1 MKKKITILG
10 STGSIGSTT
19 LRIINYKKNAFDVDT
34 LIANSNYKKISQQ
47 ILKFKP
53 RNFVISNYQTYS
65 KIKKKFKNNKTKI
78 FNHYKDIPKKIKKND
93 IVVAAIPGIA
103 GLEATIFYTA
113 KTKKILLA
121 NKESIICGWNI
132 IKNVSKANKTST
144 IPLDSEHF
152 SITQLINGTNTDEI
166 ENIFI
171 TASGGPFLNLPKS
184 KFKDIKPIQAI
195 KHPKWKMGNKI
206 SVDSATLMNKILE
219 LLEAQKLFKFD
230 ISKYKIIIHPQS
242 LVHAIIKFKNG
253 ISKLL
258 YHEPDMLIP
267 IANAIFDKKLNLS
280 NFTKNQFNNKNNIK
294 NLEFKKVDIDKFQ
307 VIKLIPK
314 LNEYISTPIVINAA
328 NEILVDQFL
337 KKKISFSSIIQ
348 YLFLVLKDKNYK
360 KYAIYKPT
368 NLKNIYMIDHWSRE
382 TALSIIKKQRRI

>member
-1 MKKKITILG
+1 MKKRITILG
-10 STGSIGSTT
+10 STGSIGTTT
-19 LRIINYKKNAFDVDT
+19 LKIINYKKKLFDIDT

-53 RNFVISNYQTYS
+53 RNFVISNYRIYS
-65 KIKKKFKNNKTKI
+65 KIIKKFKNNKTKI
-78 FNHYKDIPKKIKKND
+78 FNHYKDIKKIKKND
-93 IVVAAIPGIA
+93 IVVAAIPGIS
-103 GLEATIFYTA
+103 GLEATIYFTA
-113 KTKKILLA
+113 QTKKILLA

-132 IKNVSKANKTST
+132 IKKVSKENRTRI

-152 SITQLINGTNTDEI
+152 SISKLTDGKNDNEVEKI
-166 ENIFI
+166 YI

-184 KFKDIKPIQAI
+184 KFKNIKPIQAI

-219 LLEAQKLFKFD
+219 LLEAQKLFKFN
-230 ISKYKIIIHPQS
+230 INKYKIIIHPQS

-267 IANAIFDKKLNLS
+267 ISNAIFDKKLDFNNL
-280 NFTKNQFNNKNNIK
+280 TKNKFNKENTIK
-294 NLEFKKVDIDKFQ
+294 NLEFKKVDMDKFQ

-314 LNEYISTPIVINAA
+314 LNEYVSTPIVINAA

-348 YLFLVLKDKNYK
+348 YIFLVLKDKNYK
-360 KYAIYKPT
+360 KYAIYRPT
-368 NLKNIYMIDHWSRE
+368 NLKNIYMIDHWSRK
-382 TALSIIKKQRRI
+382 TTLSIIKKYRRT

>member
-1 MKKKITILG
+1 MKKRITILG
-10 STGSIGSTT
+10 STGSIGTTT
-19 LRIINYKKNAFDVDT
+19 LKIIDYKKQLFEVDT
-34 LIANSNYKKISQQ
+34 LIANSNYKKILQQ

-53 RNFVISNYQTYS
+53 RNFIISDVRTYS
-65 KIKKKFKNNKTKI
+65 KIKKKFKNKKTNI
-78 FNHYKDIPKKIKKND
+78 FNHYKDIKKKIKKND

-103 GLEATIFYTA
+103 GLEATLHYTA

-132 IKNVSKANKTST
+132 IKKVSKANKTRI

-152 SITQLINGTNTDEI
+152 SITKLVDDKNNNEVEKIY
-166 ENIFI
+166 I

-184 KFKDIKPIQAI
+184 KFKNIKPIQAI

-230 ISKYKIIIHPQS
+230 INKYKIIIHPQS

-267 IANAIFDKKLNLS
+267 ISNAIFDKKLDLNNL
-280 NFTKNQFNNKNNIK
+280 TKNEFNKENTIK
-294 NLEFKKVDIDKFQ
+294 NLEFKKVDKDRFR

-314 LNEYISTPIVINAA
+314 LNEYVSTPIVINAA

-360 KYAIYKPT
+360 KYAIYRPT
-368 NLKNIYMIDHWSRE
+368 NLKNIYMIDHWSRK
-382 TALSIIKKQRRI
+382 TTLSIIKKKKRT